1 MRHIVLDTNC
11 LLRMIPRHSQYRPTW
26 EAFLN
31 GKYIL
36 CVSNEIINE
45 YTEIMTEKVSSTFAD
60 NIVRAILRNPNVR
73 LYDPQYHFH
82 LITQDPDDNKFVD
95 CAIIANA
102 DYIVSEDTHFNI
114 LKTIPFPS
122 VKVLTLDLFLLDTL
136 Q

>member
-1 MRHIVLDTNC
+1 MANT
-11 LLRMIPRHSQYRPTW
+11 
-26 EAFLN
+26 FF
-31 GKYIL
+31 L

-45 YTEIMTEKVSSTFAD
+45 YTEILTEKVSSTFAD

>member
-11 LLRMIPRHSQYRPTW
+11 LLRMIPQPVPPHMGSLSQW
-26 EAFLN
+26 Q
-31 GKYIL
+31 IHL

-45 YTEIMTEKVSSTFAD
+45 YTEILTEKVSSTFAD
-60 NIVRAILRNPNVR
+60 NIVRAILHNPNVR

>member
-1 MRHIVLDTNC
+1 
-11 LLRMIPRHSQYRPTW
+11 
-26 EAFLN
+26 
-31 GKYIL
+31 
-36 CVSNEIINE
+36 
-45 YTEIMTEKVSSTFAD
+45 MTEKVSSTFAD

-122 VKVLTLDLFLLDTL
+122 V
-136 Q
+136 